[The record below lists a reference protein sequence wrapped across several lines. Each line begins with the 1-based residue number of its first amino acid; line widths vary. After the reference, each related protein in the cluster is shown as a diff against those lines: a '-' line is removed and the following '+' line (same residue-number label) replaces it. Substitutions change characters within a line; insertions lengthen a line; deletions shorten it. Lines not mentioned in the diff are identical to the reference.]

1 MTKPMLIRGG
11 ILLSMLD
18 EEVPYDGDLL
28 IEGDRITRIG
38 DRGHFTN
45 LPDGMDEIDATGCV
59 VMPGLINT
67 HTHTPMTIMRSTSD
81 NLGGPSPDR
90 KPSIPPDQ
98 DWRRDL
104 TPEDIYRSSF
114 LAIAE
119 MIRTG
124 TTTFVDMY
132 HDMDQVA
139 RAVIESGIRAALG
152 WEIITFRV
160 DPDEWLPH
168 DEEIARRTFE
178 ECAHFASDWHGKG
191 DGRVMALIAPHETS
205 TCHEPWLSRSAQ
217 LAGELGLGITIHL
230 AEGEMEVEYC
240 AECYGLTP
248 VEVAEKAGILN
259 HRVIGAHSLHLT
271 DADIQILA
279 GADYSAAACLGA
291 YLKMGKTVTP
301 VPKLLRAG
309 VNVGMGTDSA
319 ETNNNLSLW
328 DEIALNA
335 TLHGFLAQ
343 DQSLI
348 SAREALQMATVYGAR
363 ALGMENQLGT
373 LEVGKKADLIIVDMD
388 RPHLHP
394 WEGAL
399 IGNLVYAA
407 NGHDV
412 RDVIID
418 GKLIMRDR
426 VIETFNEGEI
436 MERAEQ
442 SVRKLRERF
451 GLPHRYHSP

>member
-1 MTKPMLIRGG
+1 MTKPILIRGG

-18 EEVPYDGDLL
+18 EAVPYEGDLL
-28 IEGDRITRIG
+28 IEGDQITCIG
-38 DRGHFTN
+38 DRSHFTS

-81 NLGGPSPDR
+81 NLGSPSPDR
-90 KPSIPPDQ
+90 KPSIPPGQ
-98 DWRRDL
+98 DWRSDL

-152 WEIITFRV
+152 WEILTFRV
-160 DPDEWLPH
+160 DPDEWLPYE
-168 DEEIARRTFE
+168 EEIAKRTFE
-178 ECAHFASDWHGKG
+178 ECARFASNWHGKG

-205 TCHEPWLSRSAQ
+205 TCHEPWLSRSAK
-217 LAGELGLGITIHL
+217 LAGELGLGITLHL
-230 AEGEMEVEYC
+230 SEGKMEVEYC
-240 AECYGLTP
+240 AERYELSP
-248 VEVAEKAGILN
+248 VEVAERAGILE
-259 HRVIGAHSLHLT
+259 HHVIGAHSLYLT
-271 DADIQILA
+271 DQDIQILG

-291 YLKMGKTVTP
+291 YIKVGKAVTP
-301 VPKLLRAG
+301 VPQLLRAG
-309 VNVGMGTDSA
+309 INVGMGTDSA
-319 ETNNNLSLW
+319 ETNNNLNLW

-343 DQSLI
+343 DQGLI
-348 SAREALQMATVYGAR
+348 PANEALQMATVYGAR
-363 ALGMENQLGT
+363 ALGMEDQLGT
-373 LEVGKKADLIIVDMD
+373 LEVGKKADLIIVDID
-388 RPHLHP
+388 QPHLRP

-399 IGNLVYAA
+399 IGNLVYASS
-407 NGHDV
+407 GHDV

-426 VIETFNEGEI
+426 VFVTFDEHEI
-436 MERAEQ
+436 VQRAEE